1 MSKQR
6 PGTTPEAIENEMI
19 TLAMD
24 MAREQIKNRTASS
37 QVLTH
42 FLKAGTVKDILE
54 RERIELELELI
65 KAKTETMKSSK
76 KVEELMTEA
85 LRAMKTYTGGDN
97 E

>member
-85 LRAMKTYTGGDN
+85 LRAMKTYTGSDN